1 MGALLPDAAVP
12 SDKRARIQ
20 TYLDPEIA
28 ELIRKRAEEEDRPE
42 SREVSRLV
50 KLGLE
55 ADAKNYILGDRAFRT
70 KADVA
75 VHVRSVRDAAVLGEP
90 VTDSAVL
97 ALLRLHPEWEE
108 KTAGGGW
115 VGTALIEHP
124 AKLRATKEIA
134 ICFYGSDRVVDIS
147 WTKLIPLIRKGF
159 NGPIASWDSRLS
171 ELRLAARQEVE
182 EQVAPLRRKGCEVDH
197 VYPLTFDR
205 LLHDWL
211 VSAHLVVDDVP
222 VSSGTG
228 TDTSRRF
235 ADVEQGRAWAAYH
248 QAHAVLECLSYE
260 EHAKRSSR
268 AQLDWAPLL

>member
-1 MGALLPDAAVP
+1 MLPDAVVA

-75 VHVRSVRDAAVLGEP
+75 GHVRSVRDAAALGEP
-90 VTDSAVL
+90 VTDAVVL

-124 AKLRATKEIA
+124 AKSRATKEIA
-134 ICFYGSDRVVDIS
+134 ICFHGSDKVVDIS
-147 WTKLIPLIRKGF
+147 WAKLLPFIRKGF
-159 NGPIASWDSRLS
+159 NGPRPAEDARS
-171 ELRLAARQEVE
+171 E
-182 EQVAPLRRKGCEVDH
+182 P
-197 VYPLTFDR
+197 
-205 LLHDWL
+205 
-211 VSAHLVVDDVP
+211 SA
-222 VSSGTG
+222 
-228 TDTSRRF
+228 
-235 ADVEQGRAWAAYH
+235 
-248 QAHAVLECLSYE
+248 
-260 EHAKRSSR
+260 
-268 AQLDWAPLL
+268 